1 MSTEGPAA
9 KRKPPG
15 SGPEGNWEGEKML
28 LSELIYCRNR
38 AKSAL
43 GAKILGARAQKK
55 NPRVMPTG
63 LSKEGEKDVAFPGR
77 IACKIRANPRD
88 RVKYVRYFIRW
99 TLDVHEMPWLYAR
112 FPAAA
117 GQKENPRV
125 MPAGLVRKE
134 KKMLLFQVRV
144 PARFVPIRVFARK
157 NLEILRGWGRKEGP
171 A

>member
-15 SGPEGNWEGEKML
+15 SAPEGNWEGEKML
-28 LSELIYCRNR
+28 LSELRYCKNR

-43 GAKILGARAQKK
+43 GAKILGAHAQKK

-63 LSKEGEKDVAFPGR
+63 LTKEGEKDVAFPSR
-77 IACKIRANPRD
+77 ITCKIRANPRD
-88 RVKYVRYFIRW
+88 RAKYVRYFIRW
-99 TLDVHEMPWLYAR
+99 TLDVHEMPSLHAR

-125 MPAGLVRKE
+125 I
-134 KKMLLFQVRV
+134 
-144 PARFVPIRVFARK
+144 ARGPS
-157 NLEILRGWGRKEGP
+157 KEGEKDVAFP
-171 A
+171 SKSTCKIRANSRVSAKKPGNCAGGAWTLR